1 MKLPR
6 AGDQGRGFAVV
17 AGEVRNLAQRS
28 GGAAKEIEQLIRES
42 VTKVEKGT
50 ELVVE
55 SGSFL
60 KEIAQAAKTTASL
73 IAEIAAASDEQRAG
87 MEQINKAIMELDSM
101 TSRTPRSLKKP
112 LRQVNRWQTRPRNSL
127 HS

>member
-1 MKLPR
+1 
-6 AGDQGRGFAVV
+6 
-17 AGEVRNLAQRS
+17 
-28 GGAAKEIEQLIRES
+28 
-42 VTKVEKGT
+42 
-50 ELVVE
+50 
-55 SGSFL
+55 
-60 KEIAQAAKTTASL
+60 
-73 IAEIAAASDEQRAG
+73 